1 MARAVDPKEAARLVA
16 EIDARDNESRGER
29 LAELNSLLPDDFIG
43 FSGQAA
49 EWLFDDVKATWIYG
63 YFTATVLAAHAF
75 CLQQL
80 AGLIRMQRDDLSLP
94 DSIGS
99 LDHLSAL
106 AEEHRLIDLDLRAR
120 LLTLDDVAR
129 VYASVGLH
137 EYDGQAERREL
148 EAERFAEEHS
158 LLTDARAALG
168 CSMALLHRRA

>member
-1 MARAVDPKEAARLVA
+1 MDPKEAARRVA

-29 LAELNSLLPDDFIG
+29 LAELNGLLPDDLIG

-63 YFTATVLAAHAF
+63 YFTATVLAARAL

-80 AGLIRMQRDDLSLP
+80 AGLIRMQPDDPSLP

-99 LDHLSAL
+99 LDQLSAL
-106 AEEHRLIDLDLRAR
+106 AEERRVIDLDLRAR
-120 LLTLDDVAR
+120 LLTLDDVGR
-129 VYASVGLH
+129 MYASVDLH
-137 EYDGQAERREL
+137 EYDAQVERRAQ

-158 LLTDARAALG
+158 LLTDARAALE
-168 CSMALLHRRA
+168 CSVALLHRRA